1 MQTTETLIEI
11 LAAQLSM
18 ADRADSKD
26 IPYWCTE
33 ASKTVAELE
42 KLGVD
47 YNTAYDRAD
56 VINGVAD
63 RDTIGLA

>member
-1 MQTTETLIEI
+1 MQTIETLIEI

-18 ADRADSKD
+18 ADRADDKD
-26 IPYWCTE
+26 VPYWCGE

-47 YNTAYDRAD
+47 YITAYDRAD
-56 VINGVAD
+56 MINGVAD
-63 RDTIGLA
+63 RDTVGLS